1 MNYTSSGGVG
11 IQRYA
16 TEFYKKESIAG
27 ISQVI
32 EDGDIVTAI
41 TAIPSTHYND
51 KEKCKSLI
59 NENLVGTHV
68 LEIDGES
75 KTFTIDEV
83 KVTLQPLASYFYTIV
98 DEWGNMNQDMLARYE
113 GTETLVID
121 IGWGTTDVALVGNGG
136 LSDFWTIQ
144 ASMSSAY
151 REIEL
156 TLKEDKTFSTNTMQP
171 LEIERQ
177 LRDNDVLTFSNRTVD
192 ASNAKKQ
199 VFKETA
205 QQIMTEVNNHQNIEE
220 MTTVIF
226 TGGGFQALKEHLEPM
241 ISNDQGQVL
250 DNIFFIE
257 DCQLA
262 NAKGCYVFGKYI
274 SN

>member
-1 MNYTSSGGVG
+1 
-11 IQRYA
+11 
-16 TEFYKKESIAG
+16 
-27 ISQVI
+27 
-32 EDGDIVTAI
+32 
-41 TAIPSTHYND
+41 
-51 KEKCKSLI
+51 
-59 NENLVGTHV
+59 
-68 LEIDGES
+68 
-75 KTFTIDEV
+75 
-83 KVTLQPLASYFYTIV
+83 
-98 DEWGNMNQDMLARYE
+98 MNQDMLARYE